1 MGGPPPPPM
10 PFGMMRPAAPAF
22 NPQVAQIKKIPKTTK
37 LKGVQWTKIMP
48 NQLGNTIFANL
59 PAMDDILKEMPYDKL
74 EEDFAAKKVAQ
85 KEPGEKEKPKA
96 ANIIDSKKTQ
106 NIAILAKGLGGL
118 KPDEIRKAVERV
130 DERVLKEPSIIK
142 SFVQCVPTKDE
153 VDQINEFTAADPDN
167 YKLLGPAEHFCLE
180 MYKIPQLEKKLN
192 ALEAKM
198 TYPSKY
204 SDLLSDV
211 STVDAACDQL
221 LESQGLKKMFGYI
234 LMFCNFLNSNTPRA
248 GFLGFKLGSLAKLS
262 DAKTGD
268 NKRTFVNVL
277 AEYIQENQPDLVKF
291 TEEIAKADDVTRV
304 PGAQLE
310 GDINGL
316 IKSVKD
322 IENAVK
328 VIERGLEKT
337 PDDEGSKRFMEYM
350 NDFLAKS
357 TDESK
362 SLKEKYNLMWEKY
375 KKVLAFFNEDVSKPQ
390 PPEEFFKMFADFNAA
405 WDKSV
410 EENTKAKEEA
420 ARKKRLEE
428 QKAARMRQK
437 AAEAEKKANKGG
449 VAVDNGIMGDLE
461 EMLSK
466 SGGTRKKK

>member
-1 MGGPPPPPM
+1 M

-48 NQLGNTIFANL
+48 NQLGNTIFAKL
-59 PAMDDILKEMPYDKL
+59 PALDDVLKEMPYEKL

-106 NIAILAKGLGGL
+106 NIAILTKGLGGL
-118 KPDEIRKAVERV
+118 KPDEVRKAVERV
-130 DERVLKEPSIIK
+130 DERVLKEPSLVK
-142 SFVQCVPTKDE
+142 SFAACVPTKDE
-153 VDQINEFTAADPDN
+153 IDQINDFLTMDPDN
-167 YKLLGPAEHFCLE
+167 YKLLGPAEHFCMEL
-180 MYKIPQLEKKLN
+180 YKVPQLEKKLN

-204 SDLLSDV
+204 ADLLADV
-211 STVDAACDQL
+211 STVDSACDQL
-221 LESQGLKKMFGYI
+221 LESEGLKKMFGYI

-262 DAKTGD
+262 DAKAGD
-268 NKRTFVNVL
+268 NKRTFVNIL
-277 AEYIQENQPDLVKF
+277 AEYIQENHPELVDF
-291 TEEIAKADDVTRV
+291 TKEIAKADDVTRV

-322 IENAVK
+322 IAAAVK
-328 VIERGLEKT
+328 VIEKGLEKT
-337 PDDEGSKRFMEYM
+337 PDDEGSKKFMEYM
-350 NDFLAKS
+350 NEFLDKS

-362 SLKEKYNLMWEKY
+362 SLKDKYNAMFEKY
-375 KKVLAFFNEDVSKPQ
+375 KKVLAFFNEDVNKPQ
-390 PPEEFFKMFADFNAA
+390 PPEEFFKMFADFSNA
-405 WDKSV
+405 WNKSV
-410 EENTKAKEEA
+410 EDNAKAKEEA

-428 QKAARMRQK
+428 QKAKRMKQK
-437 AAEAEKKANKGG
+437 QEEEEKKKKKAGAAGAGG
-449 VAVDNGIMGDLE
+449 GGDIMNDVE

-466 SGGTRKKK
+466 SGARKKKVMFN

>member
-1 MGGPPPPPM
+1 
-10 PFGMMRPAAPAF
+10 
-22 NPQVAQIKKIPKTTK
+22 
-37 LKGVQWTKIMP
+37 MP
-48 NQLGNTIFANL
+48 NQLGNTIFAKL
-59 PAMDDILKEMPYDKL
+59 PELDNILKDMPYERL
-74 EEDFAAKKVAQ
+74 EEDFAAKKIVQ
-85 KEPGEKEKPKA
+85 KDPGEKEKPKA

-118 KPDEIRKAVERV
+118 KADEIRKAVERV
-130 DERVLKEPSIIK
+130 DERVLKESSLIK

-153 VDQINEFTAADPDN
+153 IDQINDFTAADPDN

-211 STVDAACDQL
+211 TTVDTACDQL

-248 GFLGFKLGSLAKLS
+248 GFLGFKLNSLAKLS
-262 DAKTGD
+262 DAKAGD
-268 NKRTFVNVL
+268 NKRTFVNIL
-277 AEYIQENQPDLVKF
+277 ADYIQENQPDLVKF
-291 TEEIAKADDVTRV
+291 TDEIAKADDVTRV

-337 PDDEGSKRFMEYM
+337 PDDEGSKKFMEYM

-362 SLKEKYNLMWEKY
+362 SLKEKYNSMWEKY
-375 KKVLAFFNEDVSKPQ
+375 KKVLAFFNEDVNKPQ
-390 PPEEFFKMFADFNAA
+390 PPEEFFKMFADFSAA
-405 WDKSV
+405 WNKSV

-428 QKAARMRQK
+428 QKAARMKQK
-437 AAEAEKKANKGG
+437 AAEAEKKKKKKAAAGG
-449 VAVDNGIMGDLE
+449 DDDAIMNDLE

-466 SGGTRKKK
+466 GGGSRKKK